1 MRNLIKQK
9 NKIAKQ
15 TEQRAAGKNKE
26 DRQKQNIVLSWNAKR
41 EHQNQQKKNRKTVWL
56 NHAKSWK
63 FQLVFGGKKQGAVPK
78 GPLSVHKN
86 IFGGGSSKSARK
98 VCKEQHQQQ
107 QQSGKVFHI
116 KVCSRESSRKIAG
129 LGLGNFQC
137 VFVVFPSL
145 SFRLS
150 KITLNKLVRKD
161 LGGILSGV
169 AAKMLL
175 ALWNLW
181 FP

>member
-1 MRNLIKQK
+1 MQK
-9 NKIAKQ
+9 GSIRISKKK
-15 TEQRAAGKNKE
+15 TGKPFGSTM
-26 DRQKQNIVLSWNAKR
+26 QKVENFNSF
-41 EHQNQQKKNRKTVWL
+41 
-56 NHAKSWK
+56 S
-63 FQLVFGGKKQGAVPK
+63 GGKKQGAVPK

-129 LGLGNFQC
+129 LGLGNLQC

-161 LGGILSGV
+161 LGGTLSGV

-175 ALWNLW
+175 AL
-181 FP
+181 

>member
-1 MRNLIKQK
+1 MKCEKGASESAKKKPENRLAQPCKKLKISTRFRGGK
-9 NKIAKQ
+9 NR
-15 TEQRAAGKNKE
+15 EHYQRAHYQCIKIYSE
-26 DRQKQNIVLSWNAKR
+26 
-41 EHQNQQKKNRKTVWL
+41 
-56 NHAKSWK
+56 
-63 FQLVFGGKKQGAVPK
+63 
-78 GPLSVHKN
+78 
-86 IFGGGSSKSARK
+86 GGSSKSARK

-129 LGLGNFQC
+129 LGLGNLQC
-137 VFVVFPSL
+137 VFVFFPSL

-175 ALWNLW
+175 AL
-181 FP
+181 

>member
-1 MRNLIKQK
+1 MQK
-9 NKIAKQ
+9 GSIRISKKKTGKPFGSTMQKVENFNSFSG
-15 TEQRAAGKNKE
+15 GKNG
-26 DRQKQNIVLSWNAKR
+26 V
-41 EHQNQQKKNRKTVWL
+41 
-56 NHAKSWK
+56 
-63 FQLVFGGKKQGAVPK
+63 AVPK

-129 LGLGNFQC
+129 LGLGNLQC
-137 VFVVFPSL
+137 VFVFFPSL

-175 ALWNLW
+175 AL
-181 FP
+181 